1 MRALRPPG
9 AAALDRQPGRRPGR
23 RRRRAAAASRW
34 RPGGPP
40 ARRDLAAGLRLHRA
54 GDHRAG
60 GLAKALRT
68 VPVVLDIAERA
79 RQRALSDA
87 WIIDFTNP
95 VGIVTRAL
103 LDAGHRAIG
112 LCNVAI
118 GFQREFA
125 GLLGVEP
132 DRVALDHVGLNHLTW
147 ERAAVVDGT
156 DALPGLIAS
165 HGDAIAV
172 HTGPAAVRYG
182 QYFGA
187 VPSYYLHY
195 YYAHDA
201 AVAEQRGQP
210 TRAEQVAGIERELLQ
225 LYADP
230 ALDRKPELLTHRGGA
245 YYSEAAVALLA
256 SLVSDARDRQV
267 VNVRNAG
274 TLPFL
279 DDDAVIEVPAVVGA
293 GGAEPVPVAPLS
305 PLMRGLVAHV
315 SAYEDLA
322 VDAALRGG
330 RRPGPRR
337 AARASAGRPVRP
349 GQPARRPADRRERGV
364 PAVGA
369 GESVTRGAGGTGRRA
384 GDRRRQQQDRCGA
397 GGGRRV
403 AAGQRARSRGA
414 QHPEPRAD
422 GRRDR
427 LGGERRGRPRGPG
440 GPPGPAAR
448 PAPVGLR
455 GQRGPA
461 RGRSGTQRGAAAAEA
476 GRHPRRWPTTRS
488 RCCGPAWTALARTG
502 ASAVTC
508 GAGINCVGVAAG
520 RADAEVPLARAR

>member
-1 MRALRPPG
+1 MKLAVIGGGSTYTPELVDGVARLAEEVKVTELVLVDPDQARLDAVGPVSARIMRRYGHPARLRWTADLDDGLDG
-9 AAALDRQPGRRPGR
+9 AAAILLQLRIGGQAARQ
-23 RRRRAAAASRW
+23 
-34 RPGGPP
+34 
-40 ARRDLAAGLRLHRA
+40 RDETWPQDYGCI
-54 GDHRAG
+54 GQETTGAG

-79 RQRALSDA
+79 RQRALPDA

-132 DRVALDHVGLNHLTW
+132 DRVELDHVGLNHLTW

-156 DALPGLIAS
+156 NALPGLIAA
-165 HGDAIAV
+165 HGEAIAV
-172 HTGPAAVRYG
+172 HTGLPLSVMAGLA
-182 QYFGA
+182 A

-201 AVAEQRGQP
+201 AVAEQRGRP
-210 TRAEQVAGIERELLQ
+210 TRAEEVAGIERELLR

-293 GGAEPVPVAPLS
+293 GGAEPVPVAPLA

-322 VDAALRGG
+322 VDAARRGG
-330 RRPGPRR
+330 AGRVR
-337 AARASAGRPVRP
+337 AALLAHPLV
-349 GQPARRPADRRERGV
+349 GQYDLANQLTDRLIAENARYLPW
-364 PAVGA
+364 
-369 GESVTRGAGGTGRRA
+369 AGG
-384 GDRRRQQQDRCGA
+384 
-397 GGGRRV
+397 
-403 AAGQRARSRGA
+403 S
-414 QHPEPRAD
+414 PE
-422 GRRDR
+422 
-427 LGGERRGRPRGPG
+427 
-440 GPPGPAAR
+440 
-448 PAPVGLR
+448 
-455 GQRGPA
+455 
-461 RGRSGTQRGAAAAEA
+461 TAAAA
-476 GRHPRRWPTTRS
+476 GR
-488 RCCGPAWTALARTG
+488 
-502 ASAVTC
+502 
-508 GAGINCVGVAAG
+508 
-520 RADAEVPLARAR
+520 